1 MGQLPR
7 ALREVLTHPPLSPVA
22 LAEVKDWL
30 GVTTDSEDSALASLL
45 RAALESCEAFTGTI
59 PIECTCEEVLP
70 VCGAWVKLAT
80 RPVHAI
86 TGADGIDAAGT
97 RTALASSAFA
107 VDFDAD
113 GAGLVR
119 VIDPGLNERVA
130 VRFSAGL
137 AASWTALPDGLR
149 HGVIRLAAHQFRSR
163 ENLGAEPAPPAAV
176 AAMWRPWRQLR
187 LA

>member
-1 MGQLPR
+1 
-7 ALREVLTHPPLSPVA
+7 
-22 LAEVKDWL
+22 
-30 GVTTDSEDSALASLL
+30 
-45 RAALESCEAFTGTI
+45 FTGTF
-59 PIECTCEEVLP
+59 PIESTCEEIQP
-70 VCGAWVKLAT
+70 VTGTWLKLAT

-86 TGADGIDAAGT
+86 TAVDGIDAAGT
-97 RTALASSAFA
+97 RTTLASSAYA

-119 VIDPGLNERVA
+119 VMDPGLNERVA

-149 HGVIRLAAHQFRSR
+149 HGVIRLAAHQFRQR
-163 ENLGAEPAPPAAV
+163 ENTGAEPLPPAAV
-176 AAMWRPWRQLR
+176 AALWRPWRQLR

>member
-1 MGQLPR
+1 MKRTIIASP
-7 ALREVLTHPPLSPVA
+7 ALSPVA

-30 GVTTDSEDSALASLL
+30 GVTTDAEDSALASLL

-59 PIECTCEEVLP
+59 PIESTCEEIQP
-70 VCGAWVKLAT
+70 VCGSWLKLAT

-86 TGADGIDAAGT
+86 TGIDGINAAGT
-97 RTALASSAFA
+97 RSTLASSAYA

-113 GAGLVR
+113 GVGLVR
-119 VIDPGLNERVA
+119 IIDPGLNERVA

-137 AASWTALPDGLR
+137 ATSWTALPDGLR
-149 HGVIRLAAHQFRSR
+149 HGVIRLAAHQFRQR

>member
-1 MGQLPR
+1 MKRTIIASP
-7 ALREVLTHPPLSPVA
+7 ALSPVA

-45 RAALESCEAFTGTI
+45 RAALESCEAFTGTV
-59 PIECTCEEVLP
+59 PIESTCEEVQP
-70 VCGAWVKLAT
+70 VTGNWIRLST

-86 TGADGIDAAGT
+86 TAVDGINAAGI
-97 RTALASSAFA
+97 RTALASSAYA
-107 VDFDAD
+107 VDFDGD
-113 GAGLVR
+113 GVGLVR

-149 HGVIRLAAHQFRSR
+149 HGVIRLAAHQFRQR
-163 ENLGAEPAPPAAV
+163 ENPSAEPAPPAAV